1 MICVFRRNIMVLVLI
16 CLLGLPVGTVVADD
30 AVGLANVPRDLVLII
45 DTSNSMA
52 GQPLEDAKVAAKGFC
67 ENILRNPGARIAI
80 VSFGGSGHV
89 LCEFS
94 RDIDMMNDEIDKL
107 RSGNG
112 TNTNSALRK
121 AEEMLRVFARSGAI
135 KGIVLL
141 SDGTPT
147 VGDSTLLGATR
158 YDKETFGHYANCA
171 SAVYDYARKSLQGL
185 DIWTIYFASTSNT
198 YKPEDVRLGRTLL
211 KDLQNR
217 GYYDASMGDDI
228 DWTLDLISGDIATT
242 DPFDKEH
249 EIWFQSYLPNVSDN
263 PWHSIIVPWRRSFF
277 EQSPTE
283 YNHELALVCSALS
296 ASTGAYIGSSVGYE
310 SLLTLGFRDIESHNF
325 DIVDTQFEG
334 DDGLVYTL
342 GQQLVEINGE
352 MRQLFILL
360 MRGTSGAFLV
370 GKEWQSNFRFNPD
383 SDYCHSGFHAAA
395 LKAYGSLQEY
405 VSTHSDETAEN
416 LFIITGH
423 SRGGAT
429 ANLVGWEMTRNRFS
443 SPAQT
448 YVYTFAT
455 PNTMLNMSIS
465 ASMNI
470 HNVVNRSDMITLLP
484 FALESEV
491 TTDDGQL
498 VKTAFMK
505 QGNVWSYDGA
515 SPEMLEK
522 LSELVGKDTSREDF
536 KELLIVDDIYLHD
549 YAPYLAWLL
558 TQNPALSKP
567 YWIDWQYLII
577 RCPVNVEVYTTDG
590 QLVAKIEHNKVID
603 DVQNGHIMAAV
614 DGDDK
619 YLILPKNETFEIR
632 LTAYDFG
639 TMTYERQE
647 FDEDGE
653 AHTTTYQNVVLA
665 PDKQFL
671 SQVSSGEANLQLV
684 ENNQV
689 IGTVAEDGSELLDNE
704 PSDEAVAEEDNEPEP
719 DNNQSDNGPF
729 EFLSD
734 PHYLVAFE
742 AGLILG
748 MIVILAIWLAFK
760 ILRRKFKK

>member
-1 MICVFRRNIMVLVLI
+1 MIYVFKRSIWIFVLI
-16 CLLGLPVGTVVADD
+16 CLLGLSTSTTSTYADTVM
-30 AVGLANVPRDLVLII
+30 ANVPRDLVLII

-52 GQPLEDAKVAAKGFC
+52 KQPLEDAKEAAKGFC
-67 ENILRNPGARIAI
+67 ANVLQNPGARIAI
-80 VSFGGSGHV
+80 VSFGSRASV

-94 RDIDMMNDEIDKL
+94 RDVGMMNEKIDGL
-107 RSGNG
+107 RSGGG
-112 TNTNSALRK
+112 TNTHDALQN
-121 AEEMLRVFARSGAI
+121 AEETLRFFARSGAI
-135 KGIVLL
+135 KGMVLL

-147 VGDSTLLGATR
+147 SGPNVVLGRPAH
-158 YDKETFGHYANCA
+158 YHKESFGRYANYA
-171 SAVYDYARKSLQGL
+171 SIVYDYAQEYLQEL
-185 DIWTIYFASTSNT
+185 DIWTVYFASTYSD
-198 YKPEDVRLGRTLL
+198 YAPEDIRLGRTLM

-217 GYYDASMGDDI
+217 GYYDASLGDDI
-228 DWTLDLISGDIATT
+228 NWTLDLIGGDIAEA

-249 EIWFQSYLPNVSDN
+249 EIWFQSYLPNVADD
-263 PWHSIIVPWRRSFF
+263 PWHSIVVPWKRSFF

-283 YNHELALVCSALS
+283 YNNELALVCSALS

-310 SLLTLGFRDIESHNF
+310 SLLTLGFRNIESHNF
-325 DIVDTQFEG
+325 DSVDTEFEG
-334 DDGLVYTL
+334 SDGLVYTL

-360 MRGTSGAFLV
+360 MRGTSGAFLI
-370 GKEWQSNFRFNPD
+370 GKEWQSNFNFIPD

-405 VSTHSDETAEN
+405 VGAHNDETAEN
-416 LFIITGH
+416 LFLVTGH

-470 HNVVNRSDMITLLP
+470 HNIVNRSDMITLLP
-484 FALESEV
+484 FALTTEV

-498 VKTAFMK
+498 VESAFMK
-505 QGNVWSYDGA
+505 QGNVWSYDGV
-515 SPEMLEK
+515 SPEMLDK

-536 KELLIVDDIYLHD
+536 KALFIVDDIYLHD
-549 YAPYLAWLL
+549 YAPYLAWLS

-567 YWIDWQYLII
+567 YWIDWQNLII
-577 RCPVNVEVYTTDG
+577 RCPVNVEVYTADG
-590 QLVAKIEHNKVID
+590 QLVAKIERGKVVD
-603 DVQNGHIMAAV
+603 EGVQNGHIMAAV

-619 YLILPKNETFEIR
+619 YLLMPRNETFEVR

-639 TMTYERQE
+639 TLTYERQE

-653 AHTTTYQNVVLA
+653 AHTTTYQNVALA
-665 PDKQFL
+665 PDKQFI
-671 SQVSSGEANLQLV
+671 SKVDSNVNLQII

-689 IGTVAEDGSELLDNE
+689 VGNVAEDGSE
-704 PSDEAVAEEDNEPEP
+704 SDLN
-719 DNNQSDNGPF
+719 
-729 EFLSD
+729 SD
-734 PHYLVAFE
+734 PLNDKDVEEPVDPNTANNKIIFWLSTDHLIVFA
-742 AGLILG
+742 AGLTLG
-748 MIVILAIWLAFK
+748 VILTVVLIA
-760 ILRRKFKK
+760 LRRRRRKRST